1 MIGKG
6 DRVKV
11 YNRSL
16 DGRCIL
22 EGVATLKS
30 KTKFPGRWLVRFD
43 SEPGR
48 AYTRFVSEADRI
60 ETA

>member
-16 DGRCIL
+16 DGRRDQIPESTK
-22 EGVATLKS
+22 EGKLLK
-30 KTKFPGRWLVRFD
+30 
-43 SEPGR
+43 
-48 AYTRFVSEADRI
+48 
-60 ETA
+60 